1 MKAICETGAVI
12 LALWI
17 VVACAAVAPLAETA
31 LQAIAPV
38 LADALS
44 SEIKRKFGPD
54 AVPDAPTAVC
64 IAHDGSALED
74 YPEEHVNRGW
84 VICFVDRVAE

>member
-1 MKAICETGAVI
+1 VS
-12 LALWI
+12 LAL
-17 VVACAAVAPLAETA
+17 VALAYGCAAVAPLAESA

-44 SEIKRKFGPD
+44 NEIKRKFGPD
-54 AVPDAPTAVC
+54 AVPDPPTAVC

-74 YPEEHVNRGW
+74 YPEEHADRGW
-84 VICFVDRVAE
+84 VICFVDRVSE